1 MEKYKDSFVFYAENQ
16 AAWREWL
23 QTNHETAEN
32 IWLQIFK
39 KESGVSTIYYPE
51 AVDEALCFGWIDS
64 VKYTKDKDSYLQF
77 FTPRKPKSNWSRVNK
92 EKVERLMTANQMQ
105 PAGLKMVD
113 LAKQNGC
120 WNASDAVENLEIP
133 ADLEAEFQKYEQA
146 AYFFKQF
153 SRSTQKGLL
162 EWIRS
167 AKTAPTRQ
175 RRIAE
180 TAQWAAINKKV
191 NPYIKK

>member
-1 MEKYKDSFVFYAENQ
+1 METYKGAKIFYAENQ
-16 AAWREWL
+16 SAWREWL
-23 QTNHETAEN
+23 ATNHETQAN
-32 IWLQIFK
+32 VWLQIFK

-64 VKYTKDKDSYLQF
+64 VANKNDDYSYFQF
-77 FTPRKPKSNWSRVNK
+77 FSKRKPKSNWSRVNK
-92 EKVERLMTANQMQ
+92 EKVARLIATNQMQ

-120 WNASDAVENLEIP
+120 WNALDGVENLEIP
-133 ADLEAEFQKYEQA
+133 QDLEAEFQKYEQA

-153 SRSTQKGLL
+153 SRSAQKRLL
-162 EWIRS
+162 EWICS
-167 AKTAPTRQ
+167 AKTIPTRQ

-180 TAQWAAINKKV
+180 TAQLAAV
-191 NPYIKK
+191 NQKANQYIKK